1 MAKVNISM
9 DDELLKKMDECA
21 DARYMSRSTFISMCI
36 TDKITQIEA
45 VKTLSLVADTLEKI
59 SKSDLTSDVQKEV
72 DDLVTTSKMLLLSLG
87 TK

>member
-21 DARYMSRSTFISMCI
+21 DARYMSRSTFMSMCV
-36 TDKITQIEA
+36 TDKIAQIEA
-45 VKTLSLVADTLEKI
+45 VKTLSLVSDTLEKI
-59 SKSDLTSDVQKEV
+59 SKSDLTDDVQKEV
-72 DDLVTTSKMLLLSLG
+72 NDLVTTSKMLLLSLG